1 MPWHVHLHRR
11 TTCTCKHI
19 IIKWK
24 HLSFNV
30 KINAAQTIRKHFLN
44 GRAYSFKKKKAMQ
57 ILGRIIKK
65 KSCFFKTQNNAWKL
79 AVNLG
84 VCAQEEKNSWI
95 WVRTASVKMVASPAA
110 ISLPRSGITWNQ
122 QPVGRITSGDVQAN
136 SHWRGQH
143 SVGTFTKETSSE

>member
-1 MPWHVHLHRR
+1 MPWHVHLHIR

-44 GRAYSFKKKKAMQ
+44 GRAYSFKKK
-57 ILGRIIKK
+57 LCRSWEGSLKK
-65 KSCFFKTQNNAWKL
+65 KIMVFQNPEQRMKACSQPRSMCSR
-79 AVNLG
+79 G
-84 VCAQEEKNSWI
+84 KNSWI

-110 ISLPRSGITWNQ
+110 IFLPRSGITWNQ
-122 QPVGRITSGDVQAN
+122 QSVGRITSGDVQAN